1 MDWKKDP
8 DQALKVA
15 DIIREIVDEYRSDVH
30 GQTVDL
36 VCGWFEDYAERL
48 SPGETWPKWFVSPNF
63 SVRPDD
69 GWSAFWKWDSP
80 DPSEAEYC
88 LVDGTLGKG
97 SPTSF
102 GWEKEYQIKVTEA
115 EAKAHVRPEP
125 PKGKK
130 LTGEFRVPNRGE
142 TYVRVDGGTS
152 GIRCLENEHPADS
165 LVSFNGDKRW
175 LTIDDNTCPTCHGK
189 GTV

>member
-1 MDWKKDP
+1 MSDAKGVEVELRSVEREAFGFLKMRSIEYICIPRQTLTDW
-8 DQALKVA
+8 
-15 DIIREIVDEYRSDVH
+15 
-30 GQTVDL
+30 
-36 VCGWFEDYAERL
+36 AERL